1 VHGTFVAL
9 RQRNFRIWMGAG
21 FVSTTGSWMQT
32 LAINWYVLQ
41 STGSATR
48 MGFTLLLQALPVLLL
63 SSWAGALAD
72 RLPGRRVLIGT
83 QVAHASLALGL
94 AIVATGHLGILPVY
108 LISLAGGLVNA
119 VEGPAMGRFTSSTV
133 DPATL
138 GNALSLGSL
147 SNSAGRIIGMSLGG
161 LAVAAVG
168 PAPLFVGNAA
178 SFLAVIGALL
188 VIRTHDAAPAPE
200 PGSGGVREGLR
211 YLLRQPMVLIALGLA
226 AMLGSLGRN
235 YQVTMAA
242 MSNGPLHSGA
252 SGYGLLS
259 TIFAIG
265 TVLGGLAAARR
276 SHLGYRTLV
285 GAGLIASTLQLT
297 LGLVGGVWAFGA
309 VLLPIAAGAVLI
321 DTTVATR
328 VQLDT
333 RVEMRGRVLAALSMT
348 SALASALGGQLLGW
362 LCEAAGP
369 RDALVLA
376 GAVTAIASMAAG
388 VAFAAHRDRPLRPI
402 EVGRTLMAGVRHVPD
417 QRVPRPAGRRPRRL
431 IGPRIAG
438 RSAVHAVPMTR
449 SRGLLSAAFPRRAE
463 TPPAAL
469 LGPDAARA
477 PLAPPAQP

>member
-1 VHGTFVAL
+1 MQGTFAAL
-9 RQRNFRIWMGAG
+9 RERNFRIWMGAG

-48 MGFTLLLQALPVLLL
+48 MGFTLLLQALPVLFL

-72 RLPGRRVLIGT
+72 RIPGRHLLIGT
-83 QVAHASLALGL
+83 QLAHASLAVGL
-94 AIVATGHLGILPVY
+94 AAVAVGHLGIGPVY

-119 VEGPAMGRFTSSTV
+119 VEAPAMGRFTSSTV
-133 DPATL
+133 SPARL

-161 LAVAAVG
+161 VAVAAVG
-168 PAPLFVGNAA
+168 PAPLFAGNAV

-188 VIRTHDAAPAPE
+188 VIRTHEGGDAPAE
-200 PGSGGVREGLR
+200 GGTGGVREGLR

-226 AMLGSLGRN
+226 AVLGSLGRN

-242 MSNGPLHSGA
+242 MSSGPLHAGA

-285 GAGLIASTLQLT
+285 GAGLIASTLQLV
-297 LGLVGGVWAFGA
+297 LGLVHGLWEFGTL
-309 VLLPIAAGAVLI
+309 LLPIAACAVLI

-348 SALASALGGQLLGW
+348 SALSGALGGQLLGW

-369 RDALVLA
+369 RGTLVLA
-376 GAVTAIASMAAG
+376 GALTAIASAAAG
-388 VAFAAHRDRPLRPI
+388 VAFAARGEHPLRAS
-402 EVGRTLMAGVRHVPD
+402 EVGRTLMAGVRHVPV
-417 QRVPRPAGRRPRRL
+417 QRVPRPAARRRPVRL
-431 IGPRIAG
+431 IGPRVAG
-438 RSAVHAVPMTR
+438 RLTAHR
-449 SRGLLSAAFPRRAE
+449 S
-463 TPPAAL
+463 PAARITREL
-469 LGPDAARA
+469 
-477 PLAPPAQP
+477 AQPEMSQP

>member
-1 VHGTFVAL
+1 MQGIFAAL
-9 RQRNFRIWMGAG
+9 RERNFRMWMGAG

-48 MGFTLLLQALPVLLL
+48 MGFTLLLQALPVLVL

-72 RLPGRRVLIGT
+72 RIPGRALLIVT
-83 QVAHASLALGL
+83 QLAHASLAVGL
-94 AIVATGHLGILPVY
+94 AAVAVGHLGIGPVY

-119 VEGPAMGRFTSSTV
+119 IEAPAMGRFTSSTV
-133 DPATL
+133 SPARL

-161 LAVAAVG
+161 VAVAAVG
-168 PAPLFVGNAA
+168 PAPLFAGNAV

-188 VIRTHDAAPAPE
+188 VIRTHDAAPVE
-200 PGSGGVREGLR
+200 GGTGGVREGLR

-226 AMLGSLGRN
+226 AVLGSLGRN

-242 MSNGPLHSGA
+242 MSNGPLHAGA

-285 GAGLIASTLQLT
+285 GAGLIASTLQLV
-297 LGLVGGVWAFGA
+297 LGLVHGVWAFGTL
-309 VLLPIAAGAVLI
+309 LLPIAACAVLI

-333 RVEMRGRVLAALSMT
+333 RVDMRGRVLAALSMT
-348 SALASALGGQLLGW
+348 SALSGALGGQLLGW

-369 RDALVLA
+369 RGTLVLA
-376 GAVTAIASMAAG
+376 GALTAIASVAAG
-388 VAFAAHRDRPLRPI
+388 VAFAARGRHPLRAS
-402 EVGRTLMAGVRHVPD
+402 ELGRTLMAGVRHVPA
-417 QRVPRPAGRRPRRL
+417 QRVARPAARRRPVRL
-431 IGPRIAG
+431 IGPRVAG
-438 RSAVHAVPMTR
+438 RLTAHR
-449 SRGLLSAAFPRRAE
+449 SPTPRIPRE
-463 TPPAAL
+463 L
-469 LGPDAARA
+469 
-477 PLAPPAQP
+477 AQPEMSQP

>member
-1 VHGTFVAL
+1 VQGIFAAL
-9 RQRNFRIWMGAG
+9 RERNFRIWMGAG

-48 MGFTLLLQALPVLLL
+48 MGFTLLLQALPVLVL

-72 RLPGRRVLIGT
+72 RIPGRPLLIVT
-83 QVAHASLALGL
+83 QLAHASLAVGL
-94 AIVATGHLGILPVY
+94 AAVAVGHLGIGPVY

-119 VEGPAMGRFTSSTV
+119 IEAPAMGRFTSSTV
-133 DPATL
+133 SPARL

-161 LAVAAVG
+161 VAVAVVG
-168 PAPLFVGNAA
+168 PAPLFAGNAV

-188 VIRTHDAAPAPE
+188 VIRTHEAAAPVE
-200 PGSGGVREGLR
+200 GGTGGVREGLR

-226 AMLGSLGRN
+226 AVLGSLGRN

-242 MSNGPLHSGA
+242 MSNGPLHAGA

-285 GAGLIASTLQLT
+285 GAGLIASTLQLV
-297 LGLVGGVWAFGA
+297 LGLVHGVWAFGTL
-309 VLLPIAAGAVLI
+309 LLPIAACAVLI

-333 RVEMRGRVLAALSMT
+333 RVDMRGRVLAALSMT
-348 SALASALGGQLLGW
+348 SALSGAVGGQLLGW

-369 RDALVLA
+369 RGTLVLA
-376 GAVTAIASMAAG
+376 GALTAIASVAAG
-388 VAFAAHRDRPLRPI
+388 VAFAARGQHPLRAS
-402 EVGRTLMAGVRHVPD
+402 EVGRTLMAGVRHVPA
-417 QRVPRPAGRRPRRL
+417 QRVPRPGARRRPVRL
-431 IGPRIAG
+431 IGPRVAG
-438 RSAVHAVPMTR
+438 RLTAHR
-449 SRGLLSAAFPRRAE
+449 SPTPRI
-463 TPPAAL
+463 
-469 LGPDAARA
+469 ARE
-477 PLAPPAQP
+477 LAQPEMSQP

>member
-1 VHGTFVAL
+1 MNGTFAAL

-41 STGSATR
+41 STGSAAR
-48 MGFTLLLQALPVLLL
+48 MGFTLLLQALPVLLI

-72 RLPGRRVLIGT
+72 RLPGRRLLVVT
-83 QVAHASLALGL
+83 QLSHASLAVGL
-94 AIVATGHLGILPVY
+94 AVVVTGHLGILPIY
-108 LISLAGGLVNA
+108 LISVAGGLVNA

-133 DPATL
+133 DADRL
-138 GNALSLGSL
+138 SNALSLGSL

-161 LAVAAVG
+161 LAVAAIG
-168 PAPLFVGNAA
+168 PAPLFLGNGA

-188 VIRTHDAAPAPE
+188 VVRTHEVVVPVEENSA
-200 PGSGGVREGLR
+200 GVRAGLR
-211 YLLRQPMVLIALGLA
+211 YVLRQPMVLIALGLA

-235 YQVTMAA
+235 YQITMAS
-242 MSNGPLHSGA
+242 MSNGPLHAGA
-252 SGYGLLS
+252 SGYGMLS
-259 TIFAIG
+259 TIFAVG

-276 SHLGYRTLV
+276 PHLGYRTLV

-309 VLLPIAAGAVLI
+309 LLLPIAAGAVLI

-333 RVEMRGRVLAALSMT
+333 RVDMRGRVLAALGMT
-348 SALASALGGQLLGW
+348 SALSSALGGQLLGW
-362 LCEAAGP
+362 LCEAVGP
-369 RDALVLA
+369 RDTLVLA

-388 VAFAAHRDRPLRPI
+388 VAFAARRDCPLRPS
-402 EVGRTLMAGVRHVPD
+402 EVGRTLMAGVRHVPE
-417 QRVPRPAGRRPRRL
+417 QRGPRPAGRRRPGRL

-438 RSAVHAVPMTR
+438 R
-449 SRGLLSAAFPRRAE
+449 AAH
-463 TPPAAL
+463 
-469 LGPDAARA
+469 A
-477 PLAPPAQP
+477 PLAGHGRVAHGPVVHAPTAQRVGAKP